1 MLESLSFC
9 KIEKARNCLQNSGLE
24 KSKTA
29 DKLLACPPSV
39 NIRLCRSSILHTKEK
54 RRFLYLQLRISSPL
68 KFSFLGKINLNKTA
82 LFFP

>member
-1 MLESLSFC
+1 MPESLSFC

-39 NIRLCRSSILHTKEK
+39 NIRLCRSSILHFFHSLNDRVISNYILSEK
-54 RRFLYLQLRISSPL
+54 HEN
-68 KFSFLGKINLNKTA
+68 SF
-82 LFFP
+82 